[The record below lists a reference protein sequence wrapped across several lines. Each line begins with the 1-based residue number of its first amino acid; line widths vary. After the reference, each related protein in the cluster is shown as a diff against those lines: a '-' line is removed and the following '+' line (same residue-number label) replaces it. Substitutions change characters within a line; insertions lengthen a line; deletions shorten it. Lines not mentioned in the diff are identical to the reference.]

1 MGNSVSFALM
11 IDANR
16 KHKTKQIQNAK
27 NSTLI
32 TTEQKYLKLT
42 GCPHEIIQSDSK

>member
-1 MGNSVSFALM
+1 MGSSVSFALM

-16 KHKTKQIQNAK
+16 KHKTKQIQNTK

-32 TTEQKYLKLT
+32 TTQKKDLKLT
-42 GCPHEIIQSDSK
+42 GCPPPK